1 MVVDVLRHY
10 EGGRESD
17 DKLIEKNLKTSTQ
30 NWRKIGENRGLEG

>member
-17 DKLIEKNLKTSTQ
+17 DKLIEKKHQKIDAKLKLKKHQ
-30 NWRKIGENRGLEG
+30 